1 MPSYRVRPGVRF
13 GAAKQH
19 GPGDVV
25 ELSEREA
32 KGFLD
37 KLELVRE
44 PDPPTSLP
52 APPSDEKPK
61 ADEQDEAQAAEEV
74 GADKGDEG
82 KDEKPKVK
90 GKK

>member
-25 ELSEREA
+25 ELSEEEA

-44 PDPPTSLP
+44 PDPPAP
-52 APPSDEKPK
+52 PPVPPSDEKPK
-61 ADEQDEAQAAEEV
+61 ADEQGEGDE
-74 GADKGDEG
+74 DKGDESQ
-82 KDEKPKVK
+82 DEKPKAK